1 MRTNILGIVKHIKNF
16 TEDFSYCQSRY
27 HDNYYEKYMNH
38 FGTILNKYILGAS
51 VQIILIDYEDTNK
64 QSCIV
69 DDNYSIISNCF
80 LP

>member
-16 TEDFSYCQSRY
+16 IVDFSYCQNRY
-27 HDNYYEKYMNH
+27 HDNYFEKYMNH

-51 VQIILIDYEDTNK
+51 VQIILLDSEVTKK

-69 DDNYSIISNCF
+69 DGNYSITSNCF
-80 LP
+80 FH